1 MKDFDK
7 HHIQCEIRCDDGM
20 SGWAACTDGKIA
32 PLWKRMQ
39 DMAAGEKGRKIA
51 GWTFWVM
58 VRRGPIEI
66 TANGTDITYG
76 EVFKRAERILYAA
89 EYAFEHEHGEAANAA
104 A

>member
-1 MKDFDK
+1 MNFDK
-7 HHIQCEIRCDDGM
+7 HHIQCEIRCEGGM
-20 SGWAACTDGKIA
+20 RGFAACGDGKIG

-39 DMAAGEKGRKIA
+39 EMAEGRKIV

-66 TANGTDITYG
+66 TANGADITYG

-89 EYAFEHEHGEAANAA
+89 EYAFEHEHANAA